1 MIKLSEKIITKYRD
15 KFLVERH
22 NILIEYAEKTKEQG
36 TMYFIYDKNT
46 KNDLIYNATICEK
59 GKSHQVI
66 QLNKNELPKEAE
78 INTVLRKSQNGY
90 DFDKTATEKI
100 KNELDKLLNKLLKE
114 QEKELQQKRIE
125 GHIYEFV
132 EKSQNIVTLID
143 ITKNDGRCFEDTE
156 FPKEYLEKAKEG
168 EKYQFINGKYKPY
181 K

>member
-15 KFLVERH
+15 KFLVERN

-59 GKSHQVI
+59 GKSHQII

-90 DFDKTATEKI
+90 DSDKTATEKI
-100 KNELDKLLNKLLKE
+100 KNELDELLNKVGLNQAQFLRNAIQKLKE
-114 QEKELQQKRIE
+114 ELKMKEI
-125 GHIYEFV
+125 
-132 EKSQNIVTLID
+132 
-143 ITKNDGRCFEDTE
+143 KNDV
-156 FPKEYLEKAKEG
+156 K
-168 EKYQFINGKYKPY
+168 
-181 K
+181 